1 MKKNLLRVLLFAM
14 ILWQISFAA
23 YSQKDRVPGK
33 IITDSNDT
41 LYGFILTDPS
51 LTNIN
56 QVVFTHEKSGED
68 FDTISPYQLPKV
80 NIDGK
85 EYESLPVTYDDR
97 EVKVFIRRI
106 VFGFYYLYEGYRDD
120 GKKIFFLKTA
130 GDNIIYLPKESK
142 NEWLDQYFSDCGFE
156 PPRVYYDETSLTD
169 LISKY
174 SQCKQPENF
183 VYQEEKYK
191 LKVNIGIK
199 VGPNISMMKFT
210 DKLNLYRGIS
220 FKYKLGLQGGLL
232 FEIEFNRFFQ
242 VEMDLLFSVIQGKLV
257 DSVQFDFSRMDI
269 NIPILLRYTFNS
281 YSGLDPFINLGLDF
295 RILLNEK
302 YRFIHSEGEM
312 DLNPAK
318 GVTGFIAGAG
328 TLIPLGRQRRLII
341 DFRYTYSHYLAHTGP
356 ADKYA
361 LNHHVIAFSTGILF

>member
-1 MKKNLLRVLLFAM
+1 M
-14 ILWQISFAA
+14 IRSIVKALIVSIFLWQIPVAV

-33 IITDSNDT
+33 LLLGENDT
-41 LYGFILTDPS
+41 LTGYILTDPAF
-51 LTNIN
+51 TNIN
-56 QVVFTHEKSGED
+56 QVVFIHEKPGED
-68 FDTISPYQLPKV
+68 LDSISPYHLSKFI
-80 NIDGK
+80 IDGK

-106 VFGFYYLYEGYRDD
+106 VFGVYNLYEGYRKD
-120 GKKIFFLKTA
+120 GKKIFFLQTA
-130 GDNIIYLPKESK
+130 PDEILYLKEELK
-142 NEWLDQYFSDCGFE
+142 NEWLVQYFSDCFFD

-174 SQCKQPENF
+174 SQCRQPENF

-191 LKVNIGIK
+191 LEVNIGLK

-210 DKLNLYRGIS
+210 DKLNPFRGIP
-220 FKYKLGLQGGLL
+220 FKYKLGFQGGLL
-232 FEIEFNRFFQ
+232 FEIDFNRFFQ

-269 NIPILLRYTFNS
+269 NIPILLRFTFNS
-281 YSGLDPFINLGLDF
+281 YSGLDPFISLGLDF
-295 RILLNEK
+295 RVLLNEK
-302 YRFIHSEGEM
+302 YQLIHSEGEM
-312 DLNPAK
+312 SLNPAK
-318 GVTGFIAGAG
+318 GMAGFNVGAG